1 MAYRTRRTHI
11 GLVGI
16 IYIVIGL
23 FVAWDRG
30 YITVDLLGKLLSAV
44 LAVILWF
51 LVLLG
56 VDLTIDT

>member
-1 MAYRTRRTHI
+1 MPYRYRRTHI

-16 IYIVIGL
+16 IYLVIGL

-30 YITVDLLGKLLSAV
+30 YITPDLLGKVLSAV
-44 LAVILWF
+44 LAVVLWI